1 MRNFWQD
8 LRYATRAL
16 RNAPAFTMIAV
27 VALGLG
33 MAVNTTIFSVI
44 NGMLLRPLPVA
55 HAEQLASLAMEQPGM
70 SGFQKF
76 SYPDYQDISHQTNAF
91 SDVFAYRI
99 TLAALSA
106 DHKVDQAILTRVTGN
121 YFSALGIQAGSGR
134 LILPSEG
141 QTPGADPILVLGYSY
156 WKKRFAGDSQVVG
169 KHVEI
174 NGHAVTVVGVAPQR
188 FHGLYAILDSDGYVP
203 LSAAIGSKG
212 MEENSVEQLWTQRG
226 DRSLSLLGRVKSGV
240 SLEQAK

>member
-8 LRYATRAL
+8 IRYAVRTL
-16 RNAPAFTMIAV
+16 RNAPAFTIIAV

-44 NGMLLRPLPVA
+44 NGMLLRPIPVP
-55 HAEQLASLAMEQPGM
+55 HAEQLAVLAMKQEGM
-70 SGFQKF
+70 PEFQRF
-76 SYPDYQDISHQTNAF
+76 SYPLYQDISRQASVF
-91 SDVFAYRI
+91 SDVLAYRV

-121 YFSALGIQAGSGR
+121 YFSALGIQAASGR

-141 QTPGADPILVLGYSY
+141 QTPGADPMLVLGYSY
-156 WKKRFAGDSQVVG
+156 WKKRFAGDTKVIGRQ
-169 KHVEI
+169 VEI
-174 NGHAVTVVGVAPQR
+174 NGHAVTVVGVTPKG
-188 FHGLYAILDSDGYVP
+188 FHGAYAILDSDGYVP

-212 MEENSVEQLWTQRG
+212 MEERAVEQLWTQRG
-226 DRSLSLLGRVKSGV
+226 ARRVALLGRLKV
-240 SLEQAK
+240 